1 MSFLYP
7 YALIGLILPVI
18 LGVAGYIL
26 HLRRKGNWEQLV
38 AATHKKN
45 LVRTTS
51 PLHSVVPTILALL
64 ALACCIIATARPFN
78 GYKNTEATFTGRNLL
93 IALDISRS
101 METQDVEPSRL
112 EEART
117 AARVLIDSLPTDKI
131 GLIIFSGES
140 ELTIPLTY
148 DHLTLQETINLV
160 NRDWE
165 SYGGSNL
172 AEVLKLA
179 MQTFERS
186 DANGTNALVILSD
199 GEDTVN
205 FPTELLDEAREKN
218 LLLIVVGIGTTEGAT
233 IPDAQS
239 ETGMWQDENG
249 KHVISKLQTETLSMM
264 ARETGGDF
272 FIMNNSTDLAA
283 FAKAAVEKIDRHEE
297 TQSAGKSPND
307 MYGYFA
313 GAALLLIIPAILL
326 ATNWRNMPKN
336 LSRHRAGILLVLIFI
351 CSQVVYASP
360 SDESVQAY
368 RQAAA
373 YQREGKHQEC
383 ADELSKALLDADPH
397 MQAAALHHLGNL
409 RTQTTF
415 TALKNLYQDAQGQA
429 KQPTI
434 EELET
439 IVSQL
444 EQDSEYY
451 KNAVALHSAMAP
463 ASTNLQRV
471 TALVERIKEEIER
484 LKQQQKENEQQQNNQ
499 QKQDEQKDQQQDNQ
513 DNQQKQ
519 DEQKDQ
525 QKQDNQDDQQKQDEQ
540 KDQQQ
545 DNQDDQQKKDEQK
558 DQQPQENKDDQQKQD
573 KPKDQQKQDQ
583 KKDQQQ
589 QQQSQ
594 NEQQK
599 EKKQEKSEQSDQERR
614 IQRQKQRARDLL
626 NMNRDEENEAQARKQ
641 RLQYEYNNHRRR
653 PNKDY

>member
-18 LGVAGYIL
+18 LGVAGYVL
-26 HLRRKGNWEQLV
+26 YLRRKGNWEQLV
-38 AATHKKN
+38 SPAHKKN

-51 PLHSVVPTILALL
+51 PLHSVVPTILTLL
-64 ALACCIIATARPFN
+64 ALACCVIATARPFN
-78 GYKNTEATFTGRNLL
+78 GYKNTEATLTGRNLI

-101 METQDVEPSRL
+101 METQDVSPSRL

-186 DANGTNALVILSD
+186 EATGSNALVILSD
-199 GEDTVN
+199 GEDTMD
-205 FPTELLDEAREKN
+205 FPPALLEEAKEKN

-249 KHVISKLQTETLSMM
+249 KHVISKLQPQTLSMM

-297 TQSAGKSPND
+297 TQSAGKTPND
-307 MYGYFA
+307 MFAYFA

-326 ATNWRNMPKN
+326 ATRWRNMPKN
-336 LSRHRAGILLVLIFI
+336 LSSYRSILLLALL
-351 CSQVVYASP
+351 CCCGSLNAAP
-360 SDESVQAY
+360 SEESIKAY
-368 RQAAA
+368 RQAIA
-373 YQREGKHQEC
+373 YNAEGKTAEC
-383 ADELSKALLDADPH
+383 ADELSKALLDADSR

-409 RTQTTF
+409 RTENTF
-415 TALKNLYQDAQGQA
+415 SALKKLYESTEGQP
-429 KQPTI
+429 KQPSV
-434 EELET
+434 EELES
-439 IVSQL
+439 IIDQL
-444 EQDSEYY
+444 EKDSEYY
-451 KNAVALHSAMAP
+451 KNALKQDAALTQ
-463 ASTNLQRV
+463 ASTNLQHV
-471 TALVERIKEEIER
+471 ATLVERIKEEIER
-484 LKQQQKENEQQQNNQ
+484 LKQQQQQEQESQQQQDNQ
-499 QKQDEQKDQQQDNQ
+499 QKQNDQQQQ

-519 DEQKDQ
+519 DDQQQQDNQQKQDDQQQQDNQQKQDDQQQQDNQ
-525 QKQDNQDDQQKQDEQ
+525 QKQDNQ
-540 KDQQQ
+540 QQQ
-545 DNQDDQQKKDEQK
+545 DNQ
-558 DQQPQENKDDQQKQD
+558 QKQNE
-573 KPKDQQKQDQ
+573 QQN
-583 KKDQQQ
+583 QQQ
-589 QQQSQ
+589 QQDNPSQQQDSQ
-594 NEQQK
+594 NE
-599 EKKQEKSEQSDQERR
+599 EARR
-614 IQRQKQRARDLL
+614 AQRQMQRAKDRL
-626 NMNRDEENEAQARKQ
+626 NMTRDEENEAEARKLRRQ
-641 RLQYEYNNHRRR
+641 FEYRNNRRK
-653 PNKDY
+653 PSKDY

>member
-38 AATHKKN
+38 AAAHKKN

-51 PLHSVVPTILALL
+51 PLHSVLPTILALL

-78 GYKNTEATFTGRNLL
+78 GYKNTEATLTGRNLL

-101 METQDVEPSRL
+101 METQDVSPSRL

-186 DANGTNALVILSD
+186 EANGTNALVILSD

-205 FPTELLDEAREKN
+205 FPAELLEEAREKN

-233 IPDAQS
+233 IPDEQS
-239 ETGMWQDENG
+239 DTGMWKDENG
-249 KHVISKLQTETLSMM
+249 KHVISKLQPQTLSMM

-272 FIMNNSTDLAA
+272 FIMNDSTDLAA
-283 FAKAAVEKIDRHEE
+283 FTKAAVEKIDRHEE

-307 MYGYFA
+307 MYAYFA

-326 ATNWRNMPKN
+326 ATRWRNMPKN
-336 LSRHRAGILLVLIFI
+336 LSRSRTGILMVLIYTAG
-351 CSQVVYASP
+351 QVDASP
-360 SDESVQAY
+360 SDEAVQAY

-373 YQREGKHQEC
+373 YQREGKAAEC
-383 ADELSKALLDADPH
+383 ADELSKALLDTDPH
-397 MQAAALHHLGNL
+397 MQAAALHHLGNIK
-409 RTQTTF
+409 TETTF

-434 EELET
+434 EELES
-439 IVSQL
+439 IVAQL
-444 EQDSEYY
+444 EEDSEYY
-451 KNAVALHSAMAP
+451 KNALALHSAMAP
-463 ASTNLQRV
+463 ASTNLERV
-471 TALVERIKEEIER
+471 TSLVERIKEEIER
-484 LKQQQKENEQQQNNQ
+484 LKQQQQEQQEQQSNQ
-499 QKQDEQKDQQQDNQ
+499 QKQNEQKDQQKQDKQ

-525 QKQDNQDDQQKQDEQ
+525 QKQDKQDDQQNQDEQ
-540 KDQQQ
+540 KDQQ
-545 DNQDDQQKKDEQK
+545 
-558 DQQPQENKDDQQKQD
+558 
-573 KPKDQQKQDQ
+573 KDQQKNQQ
-583 KKDQQQ
+583 NQQQ
-589 QQQSQ
+589 QQENQNAQQNEKQQKQSQ
-594 NEQQK
+594 Q
-599 EKKQEKSEQSDQERR
+599 SEQERR
-614 IQRQKQRARDLL
+614 AQRQKQRARDLL
-626 NMNRDEENEAQARKQ
+626 NMNRDEENEAQARKLRRQ
-641 RLQYEYNNHRRR
+641 FDYNNNRRR